1 MFNSAD
7 SASPSAVVV
16 ERIPFITRLLSGVG
30 GGVVFLV
37 ALVLSLGA
45 ALAAPFGMF
54 LVHRWAVRHN
64 RRSSWI
70 ASLVGAVLASSV
82 AAAAL
87 GLLLFALAP
96 RPTQQQLQTAVTE
109 TRRHEPVKLPAWY
122 TRVFPQA
129 AHTDSV
135 TQQLIQS
142 PGFMTVTLLLGA
154 AFAALLLGVLG
165 GTLGWCGSA
174 LLRVAWSGQR
184 AGPDSL
190 LHAPRSL

>member
-7 SASPSAVVV
+7 SASSSAMAV

-30 GGVVFLV
+30 GVIVFLV
-37 ALVLSLGA
+37 AVVLSLGA
-45 ALAAPFGMF
+45 ALAAPFGIF
-54 LVHRWAVRHN
+54 LVNRRAIRHN
-64 RRSSWI
+64 RRPSWI

-87 GLLLFALAP
+87 GLVLFALAP

-109 TRRHEPVKLPAWY
+109 TQRHPPVKMPAWY

-129 AHTDSV
+129 ARTDSA
-135 TQQLIQS
+135 TQQLMQS
-142 PGFMTVTLLLGA
+142 PGFMTATLILGA
-154 AFAALLLGVLG
+154 VFAALFCGVLG

-184 AGPDSL
+184 A
-190 LHAPRSL
+190 A

>member
-1 MFNSAD
+1 MFSSAD
-7 SASPSAVVV
+7 SASPPEVVV
-16 ERIPFITRLLSGVG
+16 ERILFTTRLLSGVG
-30 GGVVFLV
+30 GVVVFLI
-37 ALVLSLGA
+37 AFVLSLGA
-45 ALAAPFGMF
+45 AVAAPLGML

-70 ASLVGAVLASSV
+70 ASLVGAVLASSL

-109 TRRHEPVKLPAWY
+109 TQRREPVKMPAWY
-122 TRVFPQA
+122 ARVFPQA

-135 TQQLIQS
+135 TQQLMQS
-142 PGFMTVTLLLGA
+142 PGFMKVTLLLGA
-154 AFAALLLGVLG
+154 AFAALLFGVLG